1 MKNLCNRHSIG
12 LCAAIKISEVISSEK
27 WMELEIIMLN
37 QVSQTQEGNHYMF
50 SLSCGSQ
57 LLSLK
62 YVFRADMC
70 HEAKMRTMS
79 GEKMSREG
87 RGR

>member
-1 MKNLCNRHSIG
+1 
-12 LCAAIKISEVISSEK
+12 
-27 WMELEIIMLN
+27 MELEIIMLN